1 MARTTKAELEARVA
15 ELEALV
21 EAAGECSTCDYIEGG
36 VFDAVRREL
45 ALMPDAVK
53 AAPALAASALKL
65 GERLDGKL
73 LDLAPAPLHA
83 ELRNTLA
90 AVRAYHVE
98 APKVPSAA
106 DALAQQR
113 AKRREDAARRA
124 TAAGS

>member
-1 MARTTKAELEARVA
+1 MARPTKADLEARIAELEA
-15 ELEALV
+15 
-21 EAAGECSTCDYIEGG
+21 AADCPVCNYEQGG
-36 VFDAVRREL
+36 VFAGTVAEL

-90 AVRAYHVE
+90 AVRVYHV
-98 APKVPSAA
+98 AKVEHASAA
-106 DALAQQR
+106 DALA
-113 AKRREDAARRA
+113 AKREKRRQDAARRA
-124 TAAGS
+124 TAATP